1 MKKYQILAIL
11 LSGMLLSML
20 CNSYA
25 AAAPRHIEFTSSG
38 FALQLPK
45 RWVRIPQ
52 KVFNKKMNELNKVYS
67 GEESAARLKY
77 DYAVQIKSKKWFQ
90 YPYMLISVWENKRV
104 EEKDIPEMNKRFK
117 DNILGSNK
125 IIIDT
130 RTVQSNYDPLNY
142 LYTGE
147 FRFNLA
153 QKHPMVLLCAVR
165 YMNEGILKLS
175 AYMPPEMYSKY
186 APDIREAM
194 QNIRLSPEN
203 KYRPD
208 YEEGIKFKEHI
219 LPYLKVMIAT
229 GILLLLTLLYIW
241 KRWTNNRR

>member
-52 KVFNKKMNELNKVYS
+52 KVFKKKMNKLNKVYS

-90 YPYMLISVWENKRV
+90 YPYMLISVWDNKRV
-104 EEKDIPEMNKRFK
+104 DEKDIPEMNKKFK
-117 DNILGSNK
+117 DNILSSNK
-125 IIIDT
+125 IITDT
-130 RTVQSNYDPLNY
+130 RTVQTNYDPLNY

-147 FRFNLA
+147 FRFDLA

-203 KYRPD
+203 KYRPG

>member
-52 KVFNKKMNELNKVYS
+52 KVFKKKMNKLNKVYS

-90 YPYMLISVWENKRV
+90 YPYMLISVWDNKRV
-104 EEKDIPEMNKRFK
+104 DEKDIPEMNKKFK
-117 DNILGSNK
+117 DNILSSNK
-125 IIIDT
+125 IITDT
-130 RTVQSNYDPLNY
+130 RTVQTNYDPLNY

-147 FRFNLA
+147 FRFDLA

-203 KYRPD
+203 KYRPG

-229 GILLLLTLLYIW
+229 GILLLLILLYIW